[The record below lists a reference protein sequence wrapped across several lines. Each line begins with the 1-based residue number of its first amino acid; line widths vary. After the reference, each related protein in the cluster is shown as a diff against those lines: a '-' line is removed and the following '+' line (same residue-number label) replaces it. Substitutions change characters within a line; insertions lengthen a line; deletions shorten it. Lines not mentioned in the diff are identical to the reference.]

1 DASFPAITT
10 AYTRGVPVAGS
21 ILLKPLPGR
30 DGVTLTEDIE
40 VGWHLHPDA
49 QGNGCAT
56 EAARAVLER
65 EFATGTPRVYA
76 VVMAGNDASMAVA
89 RRLRERVMFAEVVA
103 SRRR

>member
-1 DASFPAITT
+1 MTDPSEA
-10 AYTRGVPVAGS
+10 RDR
-21 ILLKPLPGR
+21 LKPLPGR

-49 QGNGCAT
+49 QGNDYAT

-76 VVMAGNDASMAVA
+76 VVMAG
-89 RRLRERVMFAEVVA
+89 RGRTTRA
-103 SRRR
+103 SRAERDSAARVSGSTITR